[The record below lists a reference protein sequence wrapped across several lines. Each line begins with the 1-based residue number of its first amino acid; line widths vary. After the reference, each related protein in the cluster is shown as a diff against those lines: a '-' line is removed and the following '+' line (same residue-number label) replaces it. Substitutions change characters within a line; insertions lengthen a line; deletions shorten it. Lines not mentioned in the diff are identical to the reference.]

1 MFPYFCAKFLVQIII
16 PAIAYSKLSY
26 LKNHIKPTL
35 WVLLIL
41 SLSLSSNAQ
50 FDAERAYL
58 QNNFEPIFTDT
69 SCGLA
74 CFSEPADKYRFYFTG
89 EKHDHRGNTNI
100 ELALLEQLVNDRKIN
115 TYLLENSYSGEYL
128 LKKFLTL
135 PDSNLETNPYT
146 QLLYRN
152 KKKDFDEYY
161 LPLYKLIDST
171 PQNLRPDIHGIDIE
185 MNLGQ
190 AYRVLHHIISQHET
204 TDSVML
210 AFISTLEKAGKSKG
224 KRRLYGTA
232 DMLDTTFSSEPDLYK
247 PLLGADF
254 ADFEK
259 IVKGIKAGKSWLMNM
274 DTNNY
279 QLAFEVRED
288 YMFQNVKAIVENKP
302 TANFFG
308 QFGFTHVV
316 GYRDLWLGKITNWRS
331 LATRIENEL
340 QLPICRTIIFYPR
353 TLSKKVKYAAVQSQ
367 YEKLFEEF
375 AEERLTIFNLNK
387 PDSPFRNDDSPI
399 KREYCETFSGKDYPV
414 DISIEFNYL
423 ILNNYI
429 QF

>member
-1 MFPYFCAKFLVQIII
+1 MIYQFLAYFCRLSHYTFQILPLRFFHIRCLLV
-16 PAIAYSKLSY
+16 
-26 LKNHIKPTL
+26 
-35 WVLLIL
+35 
-41 SLSLSSNAQ
+41 SLMALCFSNISTAQ
-50 FDAERAYL
+50 FEAERAYL

-128 LKKFLTL
+128 LKKFLSL
-135 PDSNLETNPYT
+135 PDTNLESNPYIP
-146 QLLYRN
+146 LLYRN

-161 LPLYKLIDST
+161 LPLYLLIDST
-171 PQNLRPDIHGIDIE
+171 PQSLKPEIRGIDIE

-190 AYRVLHHIISQHET
+190 AYRVLYYIISQHET

-210 AFISTLEKAGKSKG
+210 EFVNTLDKAGKSKG
-224 KRRLYGTA
+224 KRRLYSTA
-232 DMLDTTFSSEPDLYK
+232 DMLDTTIIQKNTQFRQ
-247 PLLGADF
+247 LLGTDF
-254 ADFEK
+254 ADFDK

-274 DTNNY
+274 DTSNY
-279 QLAFEVRED
+279 QLAYEVREN
-288 YMFQNVKAIVENKP
+288 YMFQNVKAIVESNP

-316 GYRDLWLGKITNWRS
+316 SYRELWLGKITNWNS

-340 QLPICRTIIFYPR
+340 ELPICRTVIFYTK
-353 TLSKKVKYAAVQSQ
+353 TLSKKIKYAAVQSQ

-387 PDSPFRNDDSPI
+387 PNSPFRNNGTPI
-399 KREYCETFSGKDYPV
+399 KREYCETYTGKDYPV
-414 DISIEFNYL
+414 DISLEFNYL
-423 ILNNYI
+423 IINNYF